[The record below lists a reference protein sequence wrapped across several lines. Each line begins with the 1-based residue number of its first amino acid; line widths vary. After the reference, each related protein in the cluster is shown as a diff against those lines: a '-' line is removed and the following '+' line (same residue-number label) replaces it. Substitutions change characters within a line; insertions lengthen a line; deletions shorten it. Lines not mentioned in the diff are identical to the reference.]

1 MLDSIFKSLS
11 AKQSMVSTNSIFA
24 EAAKN
29 TSNALINKE
38 STQSILNKLAT
49 LLANPSLTDAERAA
63 LQKEYDYYNNAYSNA
78 SNQYNTSINDEYN
91 TRKSQSELNLDKFG
105 GYSKDFDL
113 GLGGIGLNMN
123 NKTQSELINRMLD
136 FGINKSIEWE
146 QDKLKIKT
154 NDAALLDVTKNAKNN
169 LFNTPMGGNATD
181 TYKKINGGQDT
192 FNNPKQETIKLDK
205 SFLHWDAK
213 NGGYGYES
221 QLGEIIANYMEP
233 KQKHAYMGEF
243 PAGLTNLDWLVR
255 TMDRPKIDI
264 ESVEQI
270 RNNVKRYYPVK
281 YSFGDL
287 SLTFWDDIHNK
298 TIKTI
303 DDYFNNQVW
312 QHDYY
317 KNNGSL
323 LLRDRTVIPEFHIYD
338 LVPGTNAE
346 PVKYTFYNAILAS
359 YDFDAQD
366 TDDEGIHTIQVV
378 FKIESY
384 KLTYGVMPRTLNIG
398 NNPKWL

>member
-29 TSNALINKE
+29 TSNALLNKE
-38 STQSILNKLAT
+38 NTQSILNKLAT

-78 SNQYNTSINDEYN
+78 SNQYNTSINDEN
-91 TRKSQSELNLDKFG
+91 NIRKSQSELNLDKFG

-221 QLGEIIANYMEP
+221 QLGEIIANHMEP

-317 KNNGSL
+317 KNTGSL
-323 LLRDRTVIPEFHIYD
+323 LLRDRTIIPEFHIYD

>member
-38 STQSILNKLAT
+38 STQSILNKLTT

-221 QLGEIIANYMEP
+221 QLGEIIANHMEP

-317 KNNGSL
+317 KNTGSL
-323 LLRDRTVIPEFHIYD
+323 LLRDRTIIPEFHIYD

-384 KLTYGVMPRTLNIG
+384 KLTYGAMPRTLNIG

>member
-63 LQKEYDYYNNAYSNA
+63 LQKEYDYYSNAYSNA

>member
-29 TSNALINKE
+29 TSNALLNKE
-38 STQSILNKLAT
+38 NTQAILNKLAT

-63 LQKEYDYYNNAYSNA
+63 LQKEYDYYSNAYSNA

-192 FNNPKQETIKLDK
+192 GNNPKQETIKLDK

-221 QLGEIIANYMEP
+221 QLGEIIANHMEP

-317 KNNGSL
+317 KNTGSL
-323 LLRDRTVIPEFHIYD
+323 LLRDRTIIPEFHIYD

-346 PVKYTFYNAILAS
+346 PVKYTFYNAILVS

>member
-1 MLDSIFKSLS
+1 MIDSIFKSLS

-29 TSNALINKE
+29 TSNALLNKE
-38 STQSILNKLAT
+38 NTQSILNKLAT

-63 LQKEYDYYNNAYSNA
+63 LQKEYDYYNNAYSNT

-192 FNNPKQETIKLDK
+192 SNNPKQETIKLDK

-221 QLGEIIANYMEP
+221 QLGEIIANHMEP

-243 PAGLTNLDWLVR
+243 PAGLTDLDWLVR

-317 KNNGSL
+317 KNTGSL

-384 KLTYGVMPRTLNIG
+384 KLTYGAMPRTLNIG

>member
-29 TSNALINKE
+29 TSNALLNKE
-38 STQSILNKLAT
+38 NTQAILNKLAT

-63 LQKEYDYYNNAYSNA
+63 LQKEYDYYSNAYSNA

-192 FNNPKQETIKLDK
+192 GNNPKQETIKLDK

-317 KNNGSL
+317 KNTGSL
-323 LLRDRTVIPEFHIYD
+323 LLRDRTIIPEFHIYD

-346 PVKYTFYNAILAS
+346 PVKYTFYNAILVS

>member
-38 STQSILNKLAT
+38 NTQSILNKLAT

-384 KLTYGVMPRTLNIG
+384 KLTYGAMPRTLNIG

>member
-63 LQKEYDYYNNAYSNA
+63 LQKEYDYYSNAYSNA

-192 FNNPKQETIKLDK
+192 GNNPKQETIKLDK

-221 QLGEIIANYMEP
+221 QLGEIIANHMEP

-298 TIKTI
+298 TIRTI

-317 KNNGSL
+317 QNTGSM
-323 LLRDRTVIPEFHIYD
+323 LLRDKTVIPEFHIYD

>member
-1 MLDSIFKSLS
+1 
-11 AKQSMVSTNSIFA
+11 MVSTNSIFA

-29 TSNALINKE
+29 TSNALLNKE
-38 STQSILNKLAT
+38 NTQSILNKLAT

-78 SNQYNTSINDEYN
+78 FNQYNTSINDEN
-91 TRKSQSELNLDKFG
+91 NIRKSQSELNLDKFG

-221 QLGEIIANYMEP
+221 QLGEIIANHMEP

-317 KNNGSL
+317 KNTGSL
-323 LLRDRTVIPEFHIYD
+323 LLRDRTIIPEFHIYD

-384 KLTYGVMPRTLNIG
+384 KLTYGAMPRTLNIG

>member
-29 TSNALINKE
+29 TSNALLNKE
-38 STQSILNKLAT
+38 NTQSILNKLAT

-63 LQKEYDYYNNAYSNA
+63 LQKEYDYYNNAYTNA
-78 SNQYNTSINDEYN
+78 SNQYNTSIDDEYN
-91 TRKSQSELNLDKFG
+91 IRKSQSELNLDNFG

-169 LFNTPMGGNATD
+169 LFNTPIGGNATD

-192 FNNPKQETIKLDK
+192 GNNPKQETIKLDK

-221 QLGEIIANYMEP
+221 QLGEIIANHMEP

-317 KNNGSL
+317 QNTGSL

-346 PVKYTFYNAILAS
+346 PVKYTFYNAILVS

>member
-323 LLRDRTVIPEFHIYD
+323 LLRDRTIIPEFHIYD

>member
-29 TSNALINKE
+29 TSNALLNKE
-38 STQSILNKLAT
+38 NTQSILNKLAT

-63 LQKEYDYYNNAYSNA
+63 LQKEYDYYNNAYTNA
-78 SNQYNTSINDEYN
+78 SNQYNTSIDDEYN
-91 TRKSQSELNLDKFG
+91 IRKSQSELNLDNFG

-169 LFNTPMGGNATD
+169 LFNTPIGGNATD

-221 QLGEIIANYMEP
+221 QLGEIIANHMEP

-317 KNNGSL
+317 KNTGSL

>member
-29 TSNALINKE
+29 TSNALLNKE
-38 STQSILNKLAT
+38 NTQAILNKLAT

-63 LQKEYDYYNNAYSNA
+63 LQKEYDYYSNAYSNA

-154 NDAALLDVTKNAKNN
+154 NDATLLDVTKNAKNN

-317 KNNGSL
+317 KNTGSL
-323 LLRDRTVIPEFHIYD
+323 LLRDRTIIPEFHIYD

-346 PVKYTFYNAILAS
+346 PVKYTFYNAILVS

>member
-1 MLDSIFKSLS
+1 
-11 AKQSMVSTNSIFA
+11 
-24 EAAKN
+24 
-29 TSNALINKE
+29 
-38 STQSILNKLAT
+38 
-49 LLANPSLTDAERAA
+49 
-63 LQKEYDYYNNAYSNA
+63 
-78 SNQYNTSINDEYN
+78 
-91 TRKSQSELNLDKFG
+91 
-105 GYSKDFDL
+105 
-113 GLGGIGLNMN
+113 
-123 NKTQSELINRMLD
+123 
-136 FGINKSIEWE
+136 
-146 QDKLKIKT
+146 
-154 NDAALLDVTKNAKNN
+154 
-169 LFNTPMGGNATD
+169 
-181 TYKKINGGQDT
+181 
-192 FNNPKQETIKLDK
+192 
-205 SFLHWDAK
+205 
-213 NGGYGYES
+213 
-221 QLGEIIANYMEP
+221 MEP

-317 KNNGSL
+317 KNTGSI

-346 PVKYTFYNAILAS
+346 PVKYTFYNAVLAS

-384 KLTYGVMPRTLNIG
+384 KLTYGAMPRTLNIG

>member
-38 STQSILNKLAT
+38 NTQSILNKLVT
-49 LLANPSLTDAERAA
+49 LLANPSLTDYERAA
-63 LQKEYDYYNNAYSNA
+63 LQKEYDYYNNEYTNT

-91 TRKSQSELNLDKFG
+91 IRKSQSELNLDKFG

-123 NKTQSELINRMLD
+123 NKTQSELINKMLD

-169 LFNTPMGGNATD
+169 LFNTPIGGNAKD

-192 FNNPKQETIKLDK
+192 SNNPKQETIKLDK

-317 KNNGSL
+317 KNAGSI
-323 LLRDRTVIPEFHIYD
+323 LLRDKTVIPEFHIYD

-384 KLTYGVMPRTLNIG
+384 KLTYGAMPRTLNIG

>member
-346 PVKYTFYNAILAS
+346 PVKYTFYNAILVS

>member
-221 QLGEIIANYMEP
+221 QLGEIIANHMEP

-317 KNNGSL
+317 KNTGSL
-323 LLRDRTVIPEFHIYD
+323 LLRDRTIIPEFHIYD

-384 KLTYGVMPRTLNIG
+384 KLTYGAMPRTLNIG

>member
-169 LFNTPMGGNATD
+169 LFNTPMGGNATY

-346 PVKYTFYNAILAS
+346 PVKYTFYNAILVS

>member
-29 TSNALINKE
+29 TSNALLNKE
-38 STQSILNKLAT
+38 NTQSILNKLAT

-63 LQKEYDYYNNAYSNA
+63 LQKEYDYYNNAYTNA
-78 SNQYNTSINDEYN
+78 SNQYNTSIDDEYN
-91 TRKSQSELNLDKFG
+91 IRKSQSELNLDNFG

-169 LFNTPMGGNATD
+169 LFNTPIGGNATD

-192 FNNPKQETIKLDK
+192 GNNPKQETIKLDK

-221 QLGEIIANYMEP
+221 QLGEIIANHMEP

-298 TIKTI
+298 TIRTI

-317 KNNGSL
+317 QNTGSL
-323 LLRDRTVIPEFHIYD
+323 LLRDRTIIPEFHIYD

-346 PVKYTFYNAILAS
+346 PVKYTFYNAILVS

>member
-38 STQSILNKLAT
+38 STQSILNKLAS

-63 LQKEYDYYNNAYSNA
+63 LQKEYDYYSNAYSNA

-105 GYSKDFDL
+105 SYSKDFDL

-169 LFNTPMGGNATD
+169 LFNTPIGGNATD

-221 QLGEIIANYMEP
+221 QLGEIIANHMEP

-287 SLTFWDDIHNK
+287 SLTFWDDVHNK

-317 KNNGSL
+317 KNTGSL

-346 PVKYTFYNAILAS
+346 PVKYTFYNAILVS

-384 KLTYGVMPRTLNIG
+384 KLTYGVMPRTSNIG

>member
-63 LQKEYDYYNNAYSNA
+63 LQKEYDYYSNAYSNA

-169 LFNTPMGGNATD
+169 LFNTTIGGNATD

-192 FNNPKQETIKLDK
+192 FINPKQETIKLDK

-221 QLGEIIANYMEP
+221 QLGEIIANHMEP

-317 KNNGSL
+317 KNTGSL
-323 LLRDRTVIPEFHIYD
+323 LLRDRTIIPEFHIYD

-346 PVKYTFYNAILAS
+346 PVKYTFYNAILVS

>member
-29 TSNALINKE
+29 TSNALLNKE
-38 STQSILNKLAT
+38 NTQSILNKLAT

-63 LQKEYDYYNNAYSNA
+63 LQKEYDYYNNAYTNA
-78 SNQYNTSINDEYN
+78 SNQYNTSIDDEYN
-91 TRKSQSELNLDKFG
+91 IRKSQSELNLDNFG

-169 LFNTPMGGNATD
+169 LFNTPIGGNATD

-192 FNNPKQETIKLDK
+192 GNNPKQETIKLDK

-221 QLGEIIANYMEP
+221 QLGEIIANHMEP

-298 TIKTI
+298 TIRTI

-317 KNNGSL
+317 QNTGSL

-346 PVKYTFYNAILAS
+346 PVKYTFYNAILVS

>member
-63 LQKEYDYYNNAYSNA
+63 LQKEYDYYSNAYSNA

-91 TRKSQSELNLDKFG
+91 IRKSQSELNLDNFG

-169 LFNTPMGGNATD
+169 LFNTPIGGNATD

-192 FNNPKQETIKLDK
+192 GNNPKQETIKLDK

-221 QLGEIIANYMEP
+221 QLGEIIANHMEP

-317 KNNGSL
+317 QNTGSL
-323 LLRDRTVIPEFHIYD
+323 LLRDRTIIPEFHIYD

-346 PVKYTFYNAILAS
+346 PVKYTFYNAILVS

>member
-29 TSNALINKE
+29 TSNALLNKE
-38 STQSILNKLAT
+38 NTQAILNKLAT
-49 LLANPSLTDAERAA
+49 LLANPSLTDSERAA
-63 LQKEYDYYNNAYSNA
+63 LQKEYDYYSNAYSNA

-123 NKTQSELINRMLD
+123 NKTQSELINKMLD

-169 LFNTPMGGNATD
+169 LLNTPIGGNATD
-181 TYKKINGGQDT
+181 TNKKINGGQDT
-192 FNNPKQETIKLDK
+192 GNNPKQETIKLDK

-317 KNNGSL
+317 KNTGSI

-346 PVKYTFYNAILAS
+346 PVKYTFYNAVLAS

-384 KLTYGVMPRTLNIG
+384 KLTYGAMPRTLNIG

>member
-1 MLDSIFKSLS
+1 MIDSIFKSLS

-29 TSNALINKE
+29 TSNALLNKE
-38 STQSILNKLAT
+38 NTQSILNKLAT

-63 LQKEYDYYNNAYSNA
+63 LQKEYDYYNNAYSNT

-192 FNNPKQETIKLDK
+192 YNNPKQETIKLDK

-221 QLGEIIANYMEP
+221 QLGEIIANHMEP

-243 PAGLTNLDWLVR
+243 PAGLTDLDWLVR

-317 KNNGSL
+317 KNTGSL

-384 KLTYGVMPRTLNIG
+384 KLTYGAMPRTLNIG

>member
-29 TSNALINKE
+29 TSNALLNKE
-38 STQSILNKLAT
+38 NTQSILNKLAT

-63 LQKEYDYYNNAYSNA
+63 LQKEYDYYNNAYTNA
-78 SNQYNTSINDEYN
+78 SNQYNTSIDDEYN
-91 TRKSQSELNLDKFG
+91 IRKSQSELNLDNFG

-169 LFNTPMGGNATD
+169 LFNTPIGGNATD

-192 FNNPKQETIKLDK
+192 GNNPKQETIKLDK

-221 QLGEIIANYMEP
+221 QLGEIIANHMEP

-298 TIKTI
+298 TIRTI

-317 KNNGSL
+317 KNTGSL
-323 LLRDRTVIPEFHIYD
+323 LLRDRTIIPEFHIYD

-346 PVKYTFYNAILAS
+346 PVKYTFYNAILVS

>member
-63 LQKEYDYYNNAYSNA
+63 LQKEYDYYSNAYSNA

-192 FNNPKQETIKLDK
+192 SNNPKQETIKLDK

-221 QLGEIIANYMEP
+221 QLGEIIANHMEP

-243 PAGLTNLDWLVR
+243 PAGLTDLDWLVR

-317 KNNGSL
+317 KNTGSL
-323 LLRDRTVIPEFHIYD
+323 LLRDRTIIPEFHIYD

-384 KLTYGVMPRTLNIG
+384 KLTYGAMPRTLNIG

>member
-63 LQKEYDYYNNAYSNA
+63 LQKEYDYYNNAYTNA
-78 SNQYNTSINDEYN
+78 SNQYNTSIDDEYN
-91 TRKSQSELNLDKFG
+91 IRKSQSELNLDNFG

-169 LFNTPMGGNATD
+169 LFNTPIGGNATD

-192 FNNPKQETIKLDK
+192 GNNPKQETIKLDK

-221 QLGEIIANYMEP
+221 QLGEIIANHMEP

-298 TIKTI
+298 TIRTI

-317 KNNGSL
+317 QNTGSL
-323 LLRDRTVIPEFHIYD
+323 LLRDRTIIPEFHIYD

-346 PVKYTFYNAILAS
+346 PVKYTFYNAILVS

>member
-29 TSNALINKE
+29 TSNALLNKE
-38 STQSILNKLAT
+38 NTQSILNKLAT

-63 LQKEYDYYNNAYSNA
+63 LQKEYDYYNNAYSNT

-123 NKTQSELINRMLD
+123 NKTQSELINKMFD

-169 LFNTPMGGNATD
+169 LFNTPIGGNATD

>member
-29 TSNALINKE
+29 TSNALLNKE
-38 STQSILNKLAT
+38 NTQAILNKLAT
-49 LLANPSLTDAERAA
+49 LLANPSLTDSERAA
-63 LQKEYDYYNNAYSNA
+63 LQKEYDYYSNAYSNA

-123 NKTQSELINRMLD
+123 NKTQSELINKMLD

-169 LFNTPMGGNATD
+169 LLNTPIGGNATD

-192 FNNPKQETIKLDK
+192 GNNPKQETIKLDK

-317 KNNGSL
+317 KNTGSI

-346 PVKYTFYNAILAS
+346 PVKYTFYNAVLAS

-384 KLTYGVMPRTLNIG
+384 KLTYGAMPRTLNIG

>member
-29 TSNALINKE
+29 TSNALLNKE
-38 STQSILNKLAT
+38 NTQAILNKLAT

-192 FNNPKQETIKLDK
+192 GNNPKQETIKLDK

-221 QLGEIIANYMEP
+221 QLGEIIANHMEP

-317 KNNGSL
+317 KNTGSL
-323 LLRDRTVIPEFHIYD
+323 LLRDRTIIPEFHIYD

>member
-123 NKTQSELINRMLD
+123 NKTQSELINSMLD

>member
-29 TSNALINKE
+29 TSNALLNKE
-38 STQSILNKLAT
+38 NTQSILNKLAT

-63 LQKEYDYYNNAYSNA
+63 LQKEYDYYNNAYTNA
-78 SNQYNTSINDEYN
+78 SNQYNTSIDDEYN
-91 TRKSQSELNLDKFG
+91 IRKSQSELNLDNFG

-169 LFNTPMGGNATD
+169 LFNTPIGGNATD

-192 FNNPKQETIKLDK
+192 GNNPKQETIKLDK

-221 QLGEIIANYMEP
+221 QLGEIIANHMEP

-298 TIKTI
+298 TIRTI

-317 KNNGSL
+317 KNTGSL

-346 PVKYTFYNAILAS
+346 PVKYTFYNAILVS

>member
-29 TSNALINKE
+29 TSNALLNKE
-38 STQSILNKLAT
+38 NTQAILNKLAT

-169 LFNTPMGGNATD
+169 LFNTPIGGNAKD

-192 FNNPKQETIKLDK
+192 SNNPKQETIKLDK

-317 KNNGSL
+317 KNTGSL
-323 LLRDRTVIPEFHIYD
+323 LLRDRTIIPEFHIYD

>member
-29 TSNALINKE
+29 TSNALLNKE
-38 STQSILNKLAT
+38 NTQSILNKLAT

-192 FNNPKQETIKLDK
+192 GNNPKQETIKLDK

-287 SLTFWDDIHNK
+287 SLTFWDDIHN
-298 TIKTI
+298 
-303 DDYFNNQVW
+303 
-312 QHDYY
+312 
-317 KNNGSL
+317 
-323 LLRDRTVIPEFHIYD
+323 
-338 LVPGTNAE
+338 
-346 PVKYTFYNAILAS
+346 
-359 YDFDAQD
+359 
-366 TDDEGIHTIQVV
+366 
-378 FKIESY
+378 
-384 KLTYGVMPRTLNIG
+384 NIII
-398 NNPKWL
+398 

>member
-38 STQSILNKLAT
+38 NTQSILNKLAT
-49 LLANPSLTDAERAA
+49 LLANPSLTDYERAA
-63 LQKEYDYYNNAYSNA
+63 LQKEYDYYNNEYTNT

-91 TRKSQSELNLDKFG
+91 IRKSQSELNLDKFG

-123 NKTQSELINRMLD
+123 NKTQSELINKMFD

-169 LFNTPMGGNATD
+169 LFNTPIGGNAKD

-192 FNNPKQETIKLDK
+192 SNNPKQETIKLDK

-221 QLGEIIANYMEP
+221 QLGEIIANHMEP

-317 KNNGSL
+317 KNTGSL
-323 LLRDRTVIPEFHIYD
+323 LLRDRTIIPEFHIYD

>member
-63 LQKEYDYYNNAYSNA
+63 LQKEYDYYNNAYTNA
-78 SNQYNTSINDEYN
+78 SNQYNTSIDDEYN
-91 TRKSQSELNLDKFG
+91 IRKSQSELNLDNFG

-169 LFNTPMGGNATD
+169 LFNTPIGGNATD

-192 FNNPKQETIKLDK
+192 GNNPKQETIKLDK

-221 QLGEIIANYMEP
+221 QLGEIIANHMEP

-298 TIKTI
+298 TIRTI

-317 KNNGSL
+317 KNTGSL

-346 PVKYTFYNAILAS
+346 PVKYTFYNAILVS

>member
-29 TSNALINKE
+29 TSNALLNKE
-38 STQSILNKLAT
+38 NTQSILNKLAT

-63 LQKEYDYYNNAYSNA
+63 LQKEYDYYNNAYTNA
-78 SNQYNTSINDEYN
+78 SNQYNTSIDDEYN
-91 TRKSQSELNLDKFG
+91 IRKSQSELNLDNFG

-169 LFNTPMGGNATD
+169 LFNTPIGGNATD

-192 FNNPKQETIKLDK
+192 GNNPKQETIKLDK

-221 QLGEIIANYMEP
+221 QLGEIIANHMEP

-317 KNNGSL
+317 QNTGSL
-323 LLRDRTVIPEFHIYD
+323 LLRDRTIIPEFHIYD

-346 PVKYTFYNAILAS
+346 PVKYTFYNAILVS

>member
-63 LQKEYDYYNNAYSNA
+63 LQKEYDYYNNAYTNA
-78 SNQYNTSINDEYN
+78 SNQYNTSIDDEYN
-91 TRKSQSELNLDKFG
+91 IRKSQSELNLDNFG

-169 LFNTPMGGNATD
+169 LFNTPIGGNATD

-192 FNNPKQETIKLDK
+192 GNNPKQETIKLDK

-221 QLGEIIANYMEP
+221 QLGEIIANHMEP

-298 TIKTI
+298 TIRTI

-317 KNNGSL
+317 KNTGSL
-323 LLRDRTVIPEFHIYD
+323 LLRDRTIIPEFHIYD

-346 PVKYTFYNAILAS
+346 PVKYTFYNAILVS

>member
-29 TSNALINKE
+29 TSNALLNKE
-38 STQSILNKLAT
+38 NTQAILNKLAT

-63 LQKEYDYYNNAYSNA
+63 LQKEYDYYSNAYSNA

-221 QLGEIIANYMEP
+221 QLGEIIANHMEP

-317 KNNGSL
+317 KNTGSL
-323 LLRDRTVIPEFHIYD
+323 LLRDRTIIPEFHIYD

-346 PVKYTFYNAILAS
+346 PVKYTFYNAILVS